1 MSFLNFSLTTAS
13 LFTTAA
19 LMLPGCGYNLGIGF
33 VGDQDGDGFNYDR
46 DCNDRNAAIHPNAL
60 EIRHDLIDQNCNGM
74 NDEDQDGDGQTV
86 DGGDCEDSKAYIFAR
101 AIEFRDS
108 IDNNCNGIVDENNS
122 LDTFVLVEKTHTH
135 PSAELSVLPA
145 NLNSDKYSEILVGV
159 TEADGEE
166 ERAGAVEL
174 FSGIQNG
181 GIQSQTVSGD
191 VENDRFGTALAA
203 GDMDGDGILEVA
215 VGAKGSDEGGTASG
229 SVLVFS
235 GPEMLTGASYD
246 TARVLL
252 YGSEFTYGGSSLAYT
267 NSDGD
272 DVAELLVG
280 GYGVD
285 GSTGAVWIMDAES
298 LQQGDGSFEA
308 RSGLA
313 LYGHAEDDRFGS
325 AVAGGAD
332 LDGDGIEDFAV
343 GAPQN
348 SDEIQMAGAVYV
360 YLGRQG
366 SYPADY
372 DFVLRGEGEYDN
384 AGYALAVGSDVDG
397 DGFADLLVGAPGN
410 DGYGADSGRVYV
422 VRGREDGFP
431 ESLKDADA
439 QVSGATEAAQLGLN
453 VAMAGDVNADG
464 FGDFA
469 LAGLV
474 DDDLLGN
481 SALYLFLG
489 SSALPREMT
498 TSQADA
504 VFVAEKENVLLVT
517 AGGGD
522 FDGQSYDGM
531 GPYAD
536 LVVAYSDTETNE
548 TQVFT
553 VNGQETKP

>member
-1 MSFLNFSLTTAS
+1 MSFLNFSLSSST

-19 LMLPGCGYNLGIGF
+19 LMLPGCGISGGLNLNH
-33 VGDQDGDGFNYDR
+33 DYDGDGYYSD
-46 DCNDRNAAIHPNAL
+46 DCNDGNRTIHPNAQ
-60 EIRHDLIDQNCNGM
+60 EILRDRIDQNCNGM
-74 NDEDQDGDGQTV
+74 NDEDWDRDFQTV
-86 DGGDCEDSKAYIFAR
+86 NGGDCDDEKAYIFAH
-101 AIEFRDS
+101 AIEFRDG
-108 IDNNCNGIVDENNS
+108 IDNNCNDTVDENNS
-122 LDTFVLVEKTHTH
+122 LDEFVLVKNSHTH
-135 PSAELSVLPA
+135 PSTELSVLSV
-145 NLNSDKYSEILVGV
+145 NLNADSYSEVLVGV

-166 ERAGAVEL
+166 EKSGAVQL
-174 FSGIQNG
+174 LSDIQNDNV
-181 GIQSQTVSGD
+181 QSQIVPGIF
-191 VENDRFGTALAA
+191 ENDRFGTALTA
-203 GDMDGDGILEVA
+203 GDMDGDGVFEVA

-229 SVLVFS
+229 SVVVFS
-235 GPEMLTGASYD
+235 AAELLAGANYD
-246 TARVLL
+246 TARALW
-252 YGSEFTYGGSSLAYT
+252 YGPEFAYAGSSLAYS

-272 DVAELLVG
+272 EVAELLVG

-298 LQQGDGSFEA
+298 LQQGDGSLEA
-308 RSGLA
+308 RARLA
-313 LYGHAEDDRFGS
+313 LYGRAEDDRFGS
-325 AVAGGAD
+325 ALAGGAD
-332 LDGDGIEDFAV
+332 LDGDGIDDFSV

-384 AGYALAVGSDVDG
+384 AGYSLAVGSDVDG
-397 DGFADLLVGAPGN
+397 DGYGDLLAGAPGN

-422 VRGREDGFP
+422 VRGREGGFP

-498 TSQADA
+498 TSQANA
-504 VFVAEKENVLLVT
+504 VFVADKENVLLVT

-548 TQVFT
+548 TRVFT